1 MQLAHY
7 GPFSPVLVNDQRD
20 QIFLSIYALGTA
32 PDTPVQYTR
41 DMTLL
46 YIALLLGAGVLGII
60 IAATRRHSGGSVELG
75 TMSNAWV
82 AEQRAG
88 EQSYYER

>member
-1 MQLAHY
+1 M
-7 GPFSPVLVNDQRD
+7 NDPREQV
-20 QIFLSIYALGTA
+20 FLLIDASNAA
-32 PDTPVQYTR
+32 PDGLVRYTQS
-41 DMTLL
+41 MTLL
-46 YIALLLGAGVLGII
+46 WIAVALGVGAVGII
-60 IAATRRHSGGSVELG
+60 IAATRRHSSGSTELG

>member
-1 MQLAHY
+1 
-7 GPFSPVLVNDQRD
+7 
-20 QIFLSIYALGTA
+20 
-32 PDTPVQYTR
+32 
-41 DMTLL
+41 MTLL
-46 YIALLLGAGVLGII
+46 YITVALGVAAVGII
-60 IAATRRHSGGSVELG
+60 IAATRRHSGGSTELG

>member
-1 MQLAHY
+1 
-7 GPFSPVLVNDQRD
+7 
-20 QIFLSIYALGTA
+20 
-32 PDTPVQYTR
+32 
-41 DMTLL
+41 MTLIW
-46 YIALLLGAGVLGII
+46 IALVVGVGAAGII
-60 IAATRRHSGGSVELG
+60 IAATRRHSAGSTELG